1 MTWLLIKQPSLNSNS
16 SLLMNAEEMPGRST
30 PQSTTAK
37 SVINVKYSALRAID
51 TNNTDT
57 ISINRNNVKR
67 QTVRFKP
74 EEHNDSR
81 NTVTSTL
88 SSAAS
93 SSEHISI
100 ITDNKTND
108 NNNNNNSTTSSSA
121 TGHNKHVISHMI
133 HSLLCLHIMNS
144 LQTSAIN
151 L

>member
-37 SVINVKYSALRAID
+37 SVINVKYSALS
-51 TNNTDT
+51 DT

-108 NNNNNNSTTSSSA
+108 NNNNNNNSTTSSSA
-121 TGHNKHVISHMI
+121 TGHNKHVISHKI
-133 HSLLCLHIMNS
+133 HSLLCVCVFS
-144 LQTSAIN
+144 
-151 L
+151 